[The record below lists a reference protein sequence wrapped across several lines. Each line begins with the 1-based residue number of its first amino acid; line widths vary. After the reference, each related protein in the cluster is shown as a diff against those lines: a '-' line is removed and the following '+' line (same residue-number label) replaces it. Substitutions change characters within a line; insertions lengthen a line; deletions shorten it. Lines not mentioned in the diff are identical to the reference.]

1 MRTLLP
7 RNDEA
12 WALLRRT
19 DQANR
24 KLALFIHGFKGNYL
38 TTWGT
43 LPDLF
48 EKEAD
53 KDEDFADWDFLF
65 LGYDTTAVQTY
76 LDISK
81 LIITEWNKAATGQ
94 RPYNQPY
101 EKLALFGHSLGT
113 LGIRQLLCAWSE
125 QPDTMHGCIHSIT
138 LFGSPLNGS
147 SLASWFGWSGGP
159 IGDAL
164 KPKNPQL
171 RMLKSW
177 SASAYLRQQWPPIRL
192 ILGLDDQVVGHE
204 YDELIQW
211 DGDEKP
217 SIITNFD
224 HSTMVKPKAW
234 QSAVV
239 DYVGQGLRAR

>member
-1 MRTLLP
+1 MREPLMN

-12 WALLRRT
+12 WAFSRRT
-19 DQANR
+19 DRVNQN
-24 KLALFIHGFKGNYL
+24 LALFIHGFNGNYL

-48 EKEAD
+48 EKQAD
-53 KDEDFADWDFLF
+53 NDKDFADWDFLF
-65 LGYDTTAVQTY
+65 LGYNTRAVQTY
-76 LDISK
+76 LDIAK
-81 LIITEWNKAATGQ
+81 LISTEWNKAETGQ
-94 RPYNQPY
+94 RPYDHRY
-101 EKLALFGHSLGT
+101 TKLALFGHSLGT

-125 QPDTMHGCIHSIT
+125 QPTNMAGCIHSVT
-138 LFGSPLNGS
+138 LFGTPLNGS
-147 SLASWFGWSGGP
+147 RWATGLGWTGGD

-177 SASAYLRQQWPPIRL
+177 AGSAYMRQPWPPIRL
-192 ILGLDDQVVGHE
+192 ILGLDDKVVGHE

-211 DGDEKP
+211 VGDQKP
-217 SIITNFD
+217 SITTNFD
-224 HSTMVKPKAW
+224 HSTLVKPSKW

-239 DYVGQGLRAR
+239 DYIGQGLR

>member
-1 MRTLLP
+1 
-7 RNDEA
+7 
-12 WALLRRT
+12 
-19 DQANR
+19 
-24 KLALFIHGFKGNYL
+24 
-38 TTWGT
+38 
-43 LPDLF
+43 
-48 EKEAD
+48 
-53 KDEDFADWDFLF
+53 
-65 LGYDTTAVQTY
+65 
-76 LDISK
+76 
-81 LIITEWNKAATGQ
+81 
-94 RPYNQPY
+94 
-101 EKLALFGHSLGT
+101 
-113 LGIRQLLCAWSE
+113 
-125 QPDTMHGCIHSIT
+125 MHGCIHSIT

-224 HSTMVKPKAW
+224 HSTMVKPKTW